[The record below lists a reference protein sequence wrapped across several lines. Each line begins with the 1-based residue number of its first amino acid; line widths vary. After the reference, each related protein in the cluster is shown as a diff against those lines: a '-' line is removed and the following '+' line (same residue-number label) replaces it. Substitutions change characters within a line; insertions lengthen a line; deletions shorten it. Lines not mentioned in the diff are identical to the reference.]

1 MDLGVQNV
9 SDYLTGPG
17 PFYFGHSK
25 GETQSF
31 AFSLFNEQTS
41 CFQFSD
47 MLREG
52 CFGDGE
58 FVLEIPGP
66 PLMPAEQVQNMKT
79 RRISEGF
86 ADQCLS
92 LEGPG
97 VILRLCCPSRHASFG
112 KSRVLAYSPLLS
124 IRDSLLCHSQNY

>member
-1 MDLGVQNV
+1 LEESVVVDLGVQNV
-9 SDYLTGPG
+9 SDYLTS

-31 AFSLFNEQTS
+31 AFSLFNAQTS

-86 ADQCLS
+86 ADQLQ
-92 LEGPG
+92 LAGKPG
-97 VILRLCCPSRHASFG
+97 GSMNSRSGNNF
-112 KSRVLAYSPLLS
+112 
-124 IRDSLLCHSQNY
+124 